1 MEMDTNTLN
10 AALQDLEANF
20 GGKAVEFRGQKQVTL
35 PVDQIVAAATALR
48 DKYGFEIMPDITA
61 VDYWP
66 QTSPRFHVV
75 YQFNSISKN
84 IRVTVRILLDG
95 SEPTLPTMTGVYPN
109 ANWLEREL
117 WDMFGIRAEGH
128 PDLRRILMPYD
139 WEGHPLRKDY
149 PLGYEEVQFTFN
161 YDEIDQRKP
170 RPKE

>member
-1 MEMDTNTLN
+1 MEND
-10 AALQDLEANF
+10 ALKEAVQDLEANF
-20 GGKAVEFRGQKQVTL
+20 GGQASEFRGQVQVL
-35 PVDQIVAAATALR
+35 VPSDQIVAAATALR
-48 DKYGFEIMPDITA
+48 DKHNFEIMPDITA

-66 QTSPRFHVV
+66 ETGPRFHVV
-75 YQFNSISKN
+75 YQFNSVSKH
-84 IRVTVRILLDG
+84 IRITLRVPLDG
-95 SEPTLPTMTGVYPN
+95 NEPAMDTMTGVYPN

-117 WDMFGIRAEGH
+117 WDMFGIHFEGH

-139 WEGHPLRKDY
+139 WEGYPLRKDY